1 MTATVTKSK
10 PTAAVKARTEN
21 KPMPEEKS
29 RSEDRERAPA
39 EDRAKKETPSFKRE
53 LLATLP
59 SLRAFAVS
67 LSGRHDKADD
77 LVQDTVMKAW
87 AKQSSF
93 EMGTNLKAWL
103 FTILRNEFYSQMRK
117 RGREV
122 QDTEGAF
129 TERMAVHPSQYGI
142 MDLADFKKALD
153 ALPDDQREAVILIG
167 ASGFSYE
174 EAAEICKC
182 AVGTMKSRVSR
193 ARTRLQTM
201 LGVSGEADYGPDAVS
216 AQVTS
221 QPRFNS

>member
-1 MTATVTKSK
+1 MS
-10 PTAAVKARTEN
+10 
-21 KPMPEEKS
+21 
-29 RSEDRERAPA
+29 A
-39 EDRAKKETPSFKRE
+39 EGTSFKRE
-53 LLATLP
+53 MLATLP

-67 LSGRHDKADD
+67 LTGKHDKADD

-93 EMGTNLKAWL
+93 QMGTNIKAWL

-122 QDTEGAF
+122 QDSDGIF
-129 TERMAVHPSQYGI
+129 TERLSVHPSQYGS
-142 MDLADFKKALD
+142 MDLEDFKQALSK
-153 ALPDDQREAVILIG
+153 LPDDQREAIILIG

-174 EAAEICKC
+174 EAAAICEC

-193 ARTRLQTM
+193 ARSRLTELLQI
-201 LGVSGEADYGPDAVS
+201 SGEADYGPDAVS

-221 QPRFNS
+221 GNHSF

>member
-1 MTATVTKSK
+1 VD
-10 PTAAVKARTEN
+10 
-21 KPMPEEKS
+21 EK
-29 RSEDRERAPA
+29 
-39 EDRAKKETPSFKRE
+39 PSFKRD

-87 AKQSSF
+87 AKQDSF
-93 EMGTNLKAWL
+93 ELGTNIKAWL

-117 RGREV
+117 KGREV
-122 QDTEGAF
+122 QDSEGTF

-142 MDLADFKKALD
+142 LDMADFKKALD
-153 ALPDDQREAVILIG
+153 SLPPDQREAIVLIG

-193 ARTRLQTM
+193 ARTRLQDV

-216 AQVTS
+216 TQVTTGT
-221 QPRFNS
+221 FN

>member
-1 MTATVTKSK
+1 MG
-10 PTAAVKARTEN
+10 TE
-21 KPMPEEKS
+21 
-29 RSEDRERAPA
+29 A
-39 EDRAKKETPSFKRE
+39 PSFKRE

-67 LSGRHDKADD
+67 LSGKHDKADD

-93 EMGTNLKAWL
+93 EMGTNIKAWL

-122 QDTEGAF
+122 QDSDGAF
-129 TERMAVHPSQYGI
+129 TERLAVHPSQYGI

-153 ALPDDQREAVILIG
+153 GLPADQREAIILIG

-174 EAAEICKC
+174 EAAAICNC

-193 ARTRLQTM
+193 ARTRLQQV
-201 LGVSGEADYGPDAVS
+201 LQISGEADFGPDAVS
-216 AQVTS
+216 TQVAT
-221 QPRFNS
+221 QP

>member
-1 MTATVTKSK
+1 MTVTVTKSK
-10 PTAAVKARTEN
+10 PATAAKARAEK
-21 KPMPEEKS
+21 KPMSEKKSGPEQEPRKEAQAGPEE
-29 RSEDRERAPA
+29 
-39 EDRAKKETPSFKRE
+39 TTSFKRE

-77 LVQDTVMKAW
+77 LVQDTVLKAW
-87 AKQSSF
+87 ATPTSF

-153 ALPDDQREAVILIG
+153 ALPDDQREAIILIG

-221 QPRFNS
+221 QPRFNN

>member
-1 MTATVTKSK
+1 
-10 PTAAVKARTEN
+10 
-21 KPMPEEKS
+21 
-29 RSEDRERAPA
+29 
-39 EDRAKKETPSFKRE
+39 
-53 LLATLP
+53 
-59 SLRAFAVS
+59 
-67 LSGRHDKADD
+67 
-77 LVQDTVMKAW
+77 
-87 AKQSSF
+87 
-93 EMGTNLKAWL
+93 
-103 FTILRNEFYSQMRK
+103 
-117 RGREV
+117 
-122 QDTEGAF
+122 
-129 TERMAVHPSQYGI
+129 

-153 ALPDDQREAVILIG
+153 ALPDDQREAIILIG

>member
-1 MTATVTKSK
+1 MPAPLPSTPPWTGRPMTA
-10 PTAAVKARTEN
+10 
-21 KPMPEEKS
+21 
-29 RSEDRERAPA
+29 
-39 EDRAKKETPSFKRE
+39 ETPSFKRE
-53 LLATLP
+53 LLSTLP

-93 EMGTNLKAWL
+93 EMGTNMKAWL

-122 QDTEGAF
+122 QDTDGAF
-129 TERMAVHPSQYGI
+129 TERLSVHPAQYGM
-142 MDLADFKKALD
+142 MDLGDFKKALD
-153 ALPDDQREAVILIG
+153 SLPSDQREAIILIG

-174 EAAEICKC
+174 EAAEICHC

-193 ARTRLQTM
+193 ARTRLQQI
-201 LGVSGEADYGPDAVS
+201 LQVAGESDYGPDAVS
-216 AQVTS
+216 AQVTAS
-221 QPRFNS
+221 THSS